1 MVRYA
6 AAKLFSTPD
15 KTAIARGSNVRTSFK
30 NMREVGGAIQGLNL
44 KQAYKY
50 LNAVLE
56 HKDCIPFRRYSG
68 GVGRTAQASKHGT
81 SQGRW
86 PEKSVKH
93 IIRILKNAEANAE
106 QKTMDGEALKI
117 RSVVVQ
123 QAQKN
128 HRRTYRAHG
137 RINRYDGHP
146 CHVEVILTTP
156 TEHVPRNKDKDE
168 LKGLSRQRLARKRL
182 LAIRAPPAAAE
193 A

>member
-30 NMREVGGAIQGLNL
+30 NMREVGAAIQGLNL
-44 KQAYKY
+44 KKAYKY
-50 LNAVLE
+50 LHAVLE

-68 GVGRTAQASKHGT
+68 GVGRTGQAAKH
-81 SQGRW
+81 GRW
-86 PEKSVKH
+86 PEKSIKH
-93 IIRILKNAEANAE
+93 ILRILKNAEANAE
-106 QKTMDGEALKI
+106 QKTIDGEGLKI

-146 CHVEVILTTP
+146 CHVEVILTAP

-168 LKGLSRQRLARKRL
+168 FKGLSRQQLARKRL
-182 LAIRAPPAAAE
+182 LAIRAPPAAE